1 MFQRV
6 FELNI
11 FERNI
16 KGQDLDLKD
25 EFFDIVDIDGSH
37 YYLDIYHDIVNS
49 ERILMPGR
57 LICGD
62 DLEIQLHETNIERIQ
77 IKIYRLCMW
86 KTMM

>member
-1 MFQRV
+1 MCQRV

-16 KGQDLDLKD
+16 QRPLPYLKD
-25 EFFDIVDIDGSH
+25 EFFDIIFIDESH

-49 ERILMPGR
+49 DRILMRGR

-62 DLEIQLHETNIERIQ
+62 DLEIQFHDTNIDESTDQ
-77 IKIYRLCMW
+77 DL
-86 KTMM
+86 

>member
-1 MFQRV
+1 MCQRV

-16 KGQDLDLKD
+16 QRALPYLKD
-25 EFFDIVDIDGSH
+25 EFFDIIFTDESH

-49 ERILMPGR
+49 DRILMRGR

-62 DLEIQLHETNIERIQ
+62 DLEIQFHETNIDESTDQ
-77 IKIYRLCMW
+77 DL
-86 KTMM
+86 

>member
-1 MFQRV
+1 MCQRV

-16 KGQDLDLKD
+16 QRPLPYLKD
-25 EFFDIVDIDGSH
+25 EFFDIIFIDESH

-49 ERILMPGR
+49 DRMLMRGR

-62 DLEIQLHETNIERIQ
+62 DLEIQFHETNIDESTDQ
-77 IKIYRLCMW
+77 DL
-86 KTMM
+86 

>member
-1 MFQRV
+1 MCQRV

-16 KGQDLDLKD
+16 QRPLPYLKD
-25 EFFDIVDIDGSH
+25 EFFDIIFIDESH

-49 ERILMPGR
+49 DRILMRGR

-62 DLEIQLHETNIERIQ
+62 DLEIQFHETNIDESTDQ
-77 IKIYRLCMW
+77 DL
-86 KTMM
+86 